1 MSHSR
6 FVDQVTDA
14 VVAQASLPVQIYIWA
29 ESAERGFVEK
39 VSACIMVLL
48 GFLIV
53 MNLFA
58 QIIRHKFEKK
68 WS

>member
-1 MSHSR
+1 M
-6 FVDQVTDA
+6 DPA
-14 VVAQASLPVQIYIWA
+14 ASLPVQIYIWA

-48 GFLIV
+48 GFLV
-53 MNLFA
+53 TMNLFA

>member
-1 MSHSR
+1 M
-6 FVDQVTDA
+6 DPA
-14 VVAQASLPVQIYIWA
+14 ASLPVQIYIWA

-39 VSACIMVLL
+39 VSACIKVII
-48 GFLIV
+48 GILI
-53 MNLFA
+53 MRILYA

>member
-1 MSHSR
+1 MVSG
-6 FVDQVTDA
+6 TDGLEGSPLDPA
-14 VVAQASLPVQIYIWA
+14 ASLPVQIYIWA

-48 GFLIV
+48 GFLII